1 VTTRTTCAYAAH
13 FKNNMAPPAILPT
26 PMNKG
31 ALGQCF
37 LLGGYL
43 AYCAEMLPPAR
54 GRESMVK
61 KMIWTVQVP
70 FIIASSDLRYK
81 MCQK

>member
-1 VTTRTTCAYAAH
+1 MTTRTICAYAAL
-13 FKNNMAPPAILPT
+13 FYCLKNNMAPPAILPT

-37 LLGGYL
+37 LLGGYQ

-54 GRESMVK
+54 GRDSTVK
-61 KMIWTVQVP
+61 KTDMDSTGPIHN
-70 FIIASSDLRYK
+70 S
-81 MCQK
+81 